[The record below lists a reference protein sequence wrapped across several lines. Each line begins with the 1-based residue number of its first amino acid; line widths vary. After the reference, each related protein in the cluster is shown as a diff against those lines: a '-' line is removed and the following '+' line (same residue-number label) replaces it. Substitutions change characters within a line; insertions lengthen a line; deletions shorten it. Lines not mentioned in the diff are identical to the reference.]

1 MSSSQA
7 LPLAVLG
14 DKKSLSKEAQL
25 EIDRLSKRHPFQFF
39 AQLFMAWAV
48 IIASIWLAVELQSAW
63 MNILAIFIVATR
75 QNILGLLVHEQ
86 AHCLGFKASY
96 GDSLVNF
103 LAAYPL
109 IVLTVE
115 GYSQVHLSH
124 HRYFMTEQDP
134 DLLRKSGKDW
144 MFPMKAGHLGKL
156 FLTDLL
162 GLNLWQLIK
171 GKKLDAD
178 FPLFK
183 RPTCLPAWV
192 RPAYY
197 VFAAIIFT
205 FTNSWDIFLLYWLV
219 PLLTIL
225 QVIVRWGAIC
235 EHQYIPNATVAGCSP
250 IIILQWWEKLLFP
263 NLNFTLHP
271 YHHYF
276 PGIPFS
282 SLPKVHEIFLR
293 EGLINEHNVFQ
304 GNLSYLKFLIKNQKD
319 NEKMIR
325 SPGNMS

>member
-1 MSSSQA
+1 MNFIQTF
-7 LPLAVLG
+7 PLTVLG
-14 DKKSLSKEAQL
+14 NKASLSKEAQS
-25 EIDRLSKRHPFQFF
+25 EINRLSKRQPLQFL
-39 AQLFMAWAV
+39 AQLVMTWV
-48 IIASIWLAVELQSAW
+48 IIVASIWLAVELQSVW
-63 MNILAIFIVATR
+63 MSILAIFIVATR

-144 MFPMKAGHLGKL
+144 TFPMKAGSLGKL

-171 GKKLDAD
+171 GKKLDAN

-183 RPTCLPAWV
+183 RPTRLPAWV

-197 VFAAIIFT
+197 GLAVVIFT
-205 FTNSWDIFLLYWLV
+205 FTNSWDIFLLYWLL
-219 PLLTIL
+219 PLLTIC

-235 EHQYIPNATVAGCSP
+235 EHQYIPNATVAECSP
-250 IIILQWWEKLLFP
+250 IIILQWWENLLFP

-282 SLPKVHEIFLR
+282 SLPKVHDIFQH
-293 EGLINEHNVFQ
+293 EGLINEHNVFR
-304 GNLSYLKFLIKNQKD
+304 GYLSYLRFLIKKQ
-319 NEKMIR
+319 
-325 SPGNMS
+325 